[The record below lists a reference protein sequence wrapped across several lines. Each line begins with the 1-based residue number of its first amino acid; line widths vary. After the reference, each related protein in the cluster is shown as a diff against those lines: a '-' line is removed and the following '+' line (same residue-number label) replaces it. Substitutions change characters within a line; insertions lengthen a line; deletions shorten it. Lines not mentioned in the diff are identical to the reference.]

1 MDLGFFAINNKGNVV
16 LLNDEVLKYTK
27 DDNREVRWYGKGNI
41 ENGDLVLYFGKNAAG
56 CIGENR
62 LDTIP
67 IHDGEWNI
75 VLFRYENKDCFPLV
89 KRLEF
94 KNVKP
99 SEQTLMDVIFSE
111 EHICAE
117 LSEDETVRMS
127 ISEYEYRRKLD
138 ELGEGLLMLVRRG
151 RVRYFS
157 RPGATVQNIREILKG
172 ETFKGYIEG
181 KPIDKAEN
189 LFDSNVLR
197 AVKAL
202 ADMEENSIAFCS
214 VNGRV
219 AAVSK
224 PSIDLSMAEGIS
236 AIYTIGDE
244 KEYLE
249 VIKEKTQI
257 YDYLFH
263 NDEIKIGN
271 NELSCEAR
279 LRGSGKNIEEINRNL
294 EKVCRK
300 NVTIVLTG
308 ESGTGKTFLAK
319 EIHKN
324 SRRADGPFVNVNCAA
339 IAYNLIESE
348 LFGYEDGAF
357 TGAKK
362 GGKVGYFELAKGG
375 TLFLDEISEL
385 PLLLQGKLLEVL
397 QEGTFYRVGGVK
409 KIRTDVRLIVATN
422 RNLERMVKEGQFRE
436 DLYYRISVF
445 PIKLPPL
452 RERIE
457 DMYSIIEDTLPGICQ
472 RLEIEPL
479 MLTDGAL
486 QKMKQYNW
494 PGNIRELENVL
505 EKAAVVSEGSFI
517 CAEDVNLENSVAGN
531 QIARNLKEKL
541 RGYEKE
547 LIQAAFEQ
555 FSGNRKLVAEY
566 LGISKTN
573 LFEKV
578 HQYGIDEHPEEKK
591 I

>member
-1 MDLGFFAINNKGNVV
+1 MDLGFFAIKNDGNAVI
-16 LLNDEVLKYTK
+16 LNDEALRYTR
-27 DDNREVRWYGKGNI
+27 DDSKNLRWYGKGNV
-41 ENGDLVLYFGKNAAG
+41 ENGDLVLYFGRNAAG
-56 CIGENR
+56 CI
-62 LDTIP
+62 DVKQF
-67 IHDGEWNI
+67 DGFTMRDGDWNI
-75 VLFRYENKDCFPLV
+75 VLFRYENRDCFPLV
-89 KRLEF
+89 KQFEF
-94 KNVKP
+94 TEDKSSV
-99 SEQTLMDVIFSE
+99 QTLMDVIFSE
-111 EHICAE
+111 EHICIE
-117 LSEDETVRMS
+117 ILKKETLRLS
-127 ISEYEYRRKLD
+127 ISEYGYERRLD
-138 ELGEGLLMLVRRG
+138 ELGEGLLLLVRRG
-151 RVRYFS
+151 RVRFFS
-157 RPGATVQNIREILKG
+157 TPNAKAQEIRKVLCGK
-172 ETFKGYIEG
+172 TFKGYMEG
-181 KPIDKAEN
+181 KRSDKAER
-189 LFDSNVLR
+189 LFDHNVLH
-197 AVKAL
+197 AIKDLDDAGDNPV
-202 ADMEENSIAFCS
+202 AFCS
-214 VNGRV
+214 VNGRAV
-219 AAVSK
+219 AVSK
-224 PSIDLSMAEGIS
+224 PSIDLSIAEELS
-236 AIYTIGDE
+236 AIYAIGDE

-249 VIKEKTQI
+249 CIKEKTQI
-257 YDYLFH
+257 FDYLFH
-263 NDEIKIGN
+263 NDEIKIGK
-271 NELSCEAR
+271 NELGCEAR
-279 LRGSGKNIEEINRNL
+279 LRGKGRNIAEINRNL

-409 KIRTDVRLIVATN
+409 KILTDVRLIVATN

-457 DMYSIIEDTLPGICQ
+457 DLYSIIEDTLPGICQ

-517 CAEDVNLENSVAGN
+517 RAEDVNLDNSVAGN

-541 RGYEKE
+541 RSYEKE

-591 I
+591 R